1 MTRVATI
8 PMQRT
13 LSGAIQ
19 RSQQNLG
26 ASQLQLTDG
35 KKAHDYA
42 GLGIDAVRTLSARS
56 MLAQQQSYQS
66 VASRIGS
73 TLSIYDAHLNQI
85 DDTLS
90 GLRTELMTALGT
102 GDSPGIQDM
111 IEGSFAEVRNAL
123 NASESGIP
131 LFAGSQTNDLPMVP
145 ETLSDLAVM
154 APADV
159 FINDQVRQSGR
170 MGDGVDV
177 EYGIVASDVGAK
189 LVPAFQTL
197 AAAGPFGDKL
207 TDAQKIAISQA
218 LDELDNSLTDV
229 RSVNAENGRKQN
241 QVEMLQTRAK
251 DREILLTDV
260 IGSVE
265 DADLGQVA
273 LDITQRQTILEASY
287 SVFSQLSS
295 LSLTQFLD

>member
-8 PMQRT
+8 PLQRT

-26 ASQLQLTDG
+26 ASQLMLTSG
-35 KKAHDYA
+35 RKAHDYA

-56 MLAQQQSYQS
+56 MLDQQKSYQS
-66 VASRIGS
+66 VTNRVST
-73 TLSIYDAHLNQI
+73 TLSLYDANLNQI
-85 DDTLS
+85 DGAVSNLHTQ
-90 GLRTELMTALGT
+90 LMTALGT
-102 GDSPGIQDM
+102 GDSPGMQDM
-111 IEGSFAEVRNAL
+111 IDSSFTDVRSAL
-123 NASESGIP
+123 NATEGGVP
-131 LFAGSQTNDLPMVP
+131 LFAGSQIGDLPMVP
-145 ETLSDLAVM
+145 QTVADLAAM

-159 FINDQVRQSGR
+159 FVNDQVRQSGR

-177 EYGIVASDVGAK
+177 EYGIVASDVGGN

-197 AAAGPFGDKL
+197 AAAGPFGNKL
-207 TDAQKIAISQA
+207 TNAQKAAIRQA
-218 LDELDNSLTDV
+218 LGELDAGLTDI
-229 RSVNAENGRKQN
+229 RTVNAENGRKQK
-241 QVEMLQTRAK
+241 QVEMLETRAQ
-251 DREILLTDV
+251 DRTNLLTEV

-273 LDITQRQTILEASY
+273 LDISQRQTVLEASY

-295 LSLTQFLD
+295 LSLARFLA

>member
-8 PMQRT
+8 PLQRT

-19 RSQQNLG
+19 RSQQNLA
-26 ASQLQLTDG
+26 ASQLQLTNG

-66 VASRIGS
+66 VASRVGG
-73 TLSIYDAHLNQI
+73 TLSLYDTNLNQI
-85 DDTLS
+85 DDS
-90 GLRTELMTALGT
+90 MSSLRNQLLTALGT
-102 GDSPGIQDM
+102 GDSPGLQKM
-111 IEGSFAEVRNAL
+111 IENGFADMRTTL
-123 NASESGIP
+123 NATESGVP
-131 LFAGSQTNDLPMVP
+131 LFAGSQTDTLPFVP
-145 ETLSDLAVM
+145 ETLSDLAAM
-154 APADV
+154 APADA
-159 FINDQVRQSGR
+159 FINDRVRQSAR
-170 MGDGVDV
+170 LGDGVDV
-177 EYGIVASDVGAK
+177 EYGVVASDVGAK

-197 AAAGPFGDKL
+197 AAAGPFGNKL
-207 TDAQKIAISQA
+207 TATQKDAILQA
-218 LDELDNSLTDV
+218 LDELDAGLTDV
-229 RSVNAENGRKQN
+229 RAVNAENGRTQN
-241 QVEMLQTRAK
+241 QVEMLETRAK

-273 LDITQRQTILEASY
+273 LDITQRQVILEASF

-295 LSLTQFLD
+295 LSLTRFLD

>member
-8 PMQRT
+8 PLQRT

-26 ASQLQLTDG
+26 ASQLQLNTG

-56 MLAQQQSYQS
+56 MLSQQQSYQS
-66 VASRIGS
+66 VASRVDT
-73 TLSIYDAHLNQI
+73 TLSLYDANITQI
-85 DDTLS
+85 DDSLS
-90 GLRTELMTALGT
+90 HLRKELLTALGT
-102 GDSPGIQDM
+102 GDSPGMQDL
-111 IEGSFAEVRNAL
+111 IEGSFADVRAAL
-123 NASESGIP
+123 NATQAGIP
-131 LFAGSQTNDLPMVP
+131 IFAGSQTGDLPMVP
-145 ETLSDLAVM
+145 ETLADLAGM

-159 FINDQVRQSGR
+159 FINDKVRQSAR
-170 MGDGVDV
+170 VGDGVDV
-177 EYGIVASDVGAK
+177 EYGVVASDVGGK

-197 AAAGPFGDKL
+197 AAAGPFGDRL
-207 TDAQKIAISQA
+207 TDAQKVAIRQS
-218 LDELDNSLTDV
+218 LDELDTGLIDV
-229 RSVNAENGRKQN
+229 RATNAENGRKQN
-241 QVEMLQTRAK
+241 QVQMMETRAK

-273 LDITQRQTILEASY
+273 LNISQRQTILEASY

-295 LSLTQFLD
+295 LSLAKFLD